1 MQFFTNSP
9 SMWGGGARRGANKGS
24 CLHSKRGFQLQAPG
38 PWHNLRGQRRGQ
50 GEKARHRLL
59 SCSHDDSASWILKKK
74 PSLNCKANQNDT
86 VQLLLLFL
94 HLSLHLFSSHSTAT
108 RFLPPSLFQRDDEIS
123 CWILIRSYQRAGDRL
138 ENVFPRLW
146 TKGGSEQGRG
156 GRGGLYPRVRD
167 VCFVFSCAWIG
178 AERESLLE
186 ERSLSQFLSRGCR
199 VNGIESFELEVW
211 SASSFTRS
219 DSLVK
224 NWREWF
230 MRWGRFLSNFSIEV
244 VSPLFFFFI
253 RSLLFLRSFCASKKR
268 ERGILKAKISSW
280 NNILQFREHFF
291 LFEIRNYW
299 TLISF

>member
-123 CWILIRSYQRAGDRL
+123 CWILIRSYQRAGWKMY
-138 ENVFPRLW
+138 FPA
-146 TKGGSEQGRG
+146 SEQKGDPNKVGEG
-156 GRGGLYPRVRD
+156 GIVSSSSRCLLRV
-167 VCFVFSCAWIG
+167 
-178 AERESLLE
+178 
-186 ERSLSQFLSRGCR
+186 
-199 VNGIESFELEVW
+199 
-211 SASSFTRS
+211 
-219 DSLVK
+219 
-224 NWREWF
+224 
-230 MRWGRFLSNFSIEV
+230 
-244 VSPLFFFFI
+244 
-253 RSLLFLRSFCASKKR
+253 FLRVDWGGVGEFVRGEISLPVFIPGMQGEWDWKFRIGSLKR
-268 ERGILKAKISSW
+268 E
-280 NNILQFREHFF
+280 
-291 LFEIRNYW
+291 
-299 TLISF
+299 

>member
-123 CWILIRSYQRAGDRL
+123 CWILIRSYQRAGEPIGKCISPPLNKR
-138 ENVFPRLW
+138 RIR
-146 TKGGSEQGRG
+146 TRSGRG
-156 GRGGLYPRVRD
+156 RIVSSSSRCLLRV
-167 VCFVFSCAWIG
+167 
-178 AERESLLE
+178 
-186 ERSLSQFLSRGCR
+186 
-199 VNGIESFELEVW
+199 
-211 SASSFTRS
+211 
-219 DSLVK
+219 
-224 NWREWF
+224 
-230 MRWGRFLSNFSIEV
+230 
-244 VSPLFFFFI
+244 
-253 RSLLFLRSFCASKKR
+253 FLRVDWGGAGEFVRGEISLPVFIPGMQGEWDWKFRIGSLKR
-268 ERGILKAKISSW
+268 E
-280 NNILQFREHFF
+280 
-291 LFEIRNYW
+291 
-299 TLISF
+299 